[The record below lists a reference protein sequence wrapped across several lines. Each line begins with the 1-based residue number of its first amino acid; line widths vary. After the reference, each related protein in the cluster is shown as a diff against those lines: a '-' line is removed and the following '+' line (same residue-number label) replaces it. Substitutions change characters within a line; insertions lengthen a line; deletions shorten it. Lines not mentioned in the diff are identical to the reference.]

1 MWWIALHLPQ
11 LSFESWLAAL
21 PADLR
26 AQPAAVMDAHS
37 VQACNAAAQQLG
49 VQPGCK
55 RATALALAPQLQLG
69 RADAARD
76 RQVITSV
83 AHVALAFTPA
93 VTFALDAGDGSV
105 GSRRAAP
112 HTVLLQAQASLRYFG
127 GPAALLQRLRAAL
140 SFINC
145 TIQIASAPT
154 AHGAAL
160 LSRMAINS
168 GAALSGGELSGDVLC
183 SGERHC
189 ADLRSLEHA
198 IAAAPLWLL
207 GIERAQSEALDGMG
221 LHTIGQLQRM
231 PRSGW
236 VRRFGNQVLDALDRA
251 LGQQPD
257 PTAAWVTL
265 PAVFEAR
272 LELLARADTTAQVLH
287 GAQLLIEPLLA
298 WVRAQQAQLQRFTL
312 FMHHELRHRADSG
325 TPPFSELAIALA
337 RPSCDAAHVLVLLR
351 ERLGQMTLASPVLEL
366 RLHCAEVAHSAPPNT
381 ELFASARAEREGLV
395 CLIER
400 LQSRLG
406 AEQIQ
411 RLALA
416 ADHRP
421 EHGVVSQAVA
431 AGEIAPTAT
440 RRRPV
445 VATAAALCALKRST
459 AYALSASRPAWL
471 LQPPQRLLERQSR
484 PVLDGQP
491 LQLLCGPERVE
502 SGWWDALL
510 AERDYFVAQTRD
522 GALVWIYRARLPL
535 SVADDAQGWFLHGRF
550 A

>member
-11 LSFESWLAAL
+11 LSFESWLAVL

-26 AQPAAVMDAHS
+26 AQPAALMNAHS

-69 RADAARD
+69 RADVLRD

-83 AHVALAFTPA
+83 AHLALAFTPA
-93 VTFALDAGDGSV
+93 VTFAADAGDGV
-105 GSRRAAP
+105 VDQKHAAP
-112 HTVLLQAQASLRYFG
+112 HTVLLQVQASLRYFG

-140 SFINC
+140 LLVNC
-145 TIQIASAPT
+145 TIQLASAPT
-154 AHGAAL
+154 AQGAAL
-160 LSRMAINS
+160 LSRVAIAS
-168 GAALSGGELSGDVLC
+168 PGAASGGEV
-183 SGERHC
+183 HC
-189 ADLRSLEHA
+189 ADLLALEHA
-198 IAAAPLWLL
+198 LAAVPLWLL
-207 GIERAQSEALDGMG
+207 GGGRARDDPQSDAQREALDSMG

-231 PRSGW
+231 PRAGW
-236 VRRFGNQVLDALDRA
+236 VRRFGSHLLNELDRA
-251 LGQQPD
+251 LGHQPD
-257 PTAAWVTL
+257 PRAAWITV
-265 PAVFEAR
+265 PEVFEAR
-272 LELLARADTTAQVLH
+272 LELLARADTTEQVLH
-287 GAQLLIEPLLA
+287 GAQLLIEPLMA
-298 WVRAQQAQLQRFTL
+298 WARAQQAQVQRFTL
-312 FMHHELRHRADSG
+312 FMHHELRHYARSD

-351 ERLGQMTLASPVLEL
+351 ERLGQVQLAAPVLEL
-366 RLHCAEVAHSAPPNT
+366 RLHCAEVAHNAPPNT
-381 ELFASARAEREGLV
+381 ELFASARGEREGLV

-406 AEQIQ
+406 AAQIQ
-411 RLALA
+411 RMALA

-421 EHGVVSQAVA
+421 ERGGLSQAVV
-431 AGEIAPTAT
+431 AGDIFSAPE
-440 RRRPV
+440 RRPSV
-445 VATAAALCALKRST
+445 AATASAPRVLERST
-459 AYALSASRPAWL
+459 AHALSAPRPAWL
-471 LQPPQRLLERQSR
+471 LQPPHRLLERQSR

-502 SGWWDALL
+502 SGWWDAL
-510 AERDYFVAQTRD
+510 AERDYFIAQTSD

-535 SVADDAQGWFLHGRF
+535 SVADAAQGWFLHGRF